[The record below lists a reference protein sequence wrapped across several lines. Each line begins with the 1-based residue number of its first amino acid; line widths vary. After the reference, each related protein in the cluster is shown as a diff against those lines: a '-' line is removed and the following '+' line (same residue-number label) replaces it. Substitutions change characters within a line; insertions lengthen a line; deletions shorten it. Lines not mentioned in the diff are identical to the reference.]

1 MIKTLH
7 PDWDA
12 PETVAALC
20 TTRIGGGSRAPY
32 DRLNL
37 GLHVGDD
44 EATVLGN
51 RALLRRDCELPA
63 EPCWINQTHGT
74 HVVTLEQ
81 DASRDADA
89 AVTRRPG
96 MVAAV
101 MVADCLPILLCNRA
115 GTEVAAVHAGWRGL
129 QAGVIQAA
137 VSAMDASANELMAWI
152 GPGISQAHF
161 EVGDE
166 VRDAFAAVTGSAQ
179 DYFRAHGD
187 GHWLCDL
194 PGLARRVLA
203 DLGIAEIVLSPHCS
217 YRDREQFYSYRRE
230 RVTGRMAALIW
241 IRPEA

>member
-12 PETVAALC
+12 PATIGALC
-20 TTRIGGGSRAPY
+20 TTRIGGGSRAPW
-32 DRLNL
+32 DQLNL

-44 EATVLGN
+44 ENTVLAN
-51 RALLRRDCELPA
+51 RERLRRQCDLPA

-74 HVVTLEQ
+74 RVVTLER
-81 DASRDADA
+81 DTGRDADA

-96 MVAAV
+96 LVAAV
-101 MVADCLPILLCNRA
+101 MIADCLPILLCNRA
-115 GTEVAAVHAGWRGL
+115 GSEVAAVHAGWRGL

-137 VSAMDASANELMAWI
+137 VGAMDSAADELMAWI

-166 VRDAFAAVTGSAQ
+166 VRSAFAESIGSVQ
-179 DYFRAHGD
+179 DYFSAQGD

-203 DLGIAEIVLSPHCS
+203 DLGIAEITQSPHCS
-217 YRDREQFYSYRRE
+217 YRDRDLFYSYRRD

-241 IRPEA
+241 IDPEA